1 MLEPLP
7 SSKDP
12 GVESKVYE
20 SQVDDEDEDE
30 DEDDDDEDEELEDE
44 DEVHDQLA
52 AHPDRVVL
60 PSVVNRTRM

>member
-20 SQVDDEDEDE
+20 SQV
-30 DEDDDDEDEELEDE
+30 EDDSDT
-44 DEVHDQLA
+44 HRHSPAFRSQLA
-52 AHPDRVVL
+52 
-60 PSVVNRTRM
+60 